1 MTPLWLL
8 QQWCWTYDTVQS
20 MFHVPICAT
29 NICMC
34 FFLRRKILQ
43 QPVKGHLWYGYA
55 PLNCIC
61 IGKMVTNHRKFT
73 SSLVFQKK
81 TILSSELQG
90 SCVQFALVWWPAYVF
105 ALVSS
110 KSVLVSICSN
120 CVFNF
125 QPHDYHD
132 FRSWRCCW
140 HVWYEGPKTISG
152 NQFFLSVGAGTQ

>member
-81 TILSSELQG
+81 QFCLVNCKVRVFNLHWFDDQHTFLPWSLRNPYWS
-90 SCVQFALVWWPAYVF
+90 QFARIVF
-105 ALVSS
+105 
-110 KSVLVSICSN
+110 SI
-120 CVFNF
+120 FN
-125 QPHDYHD
+125 HMIIM
-132 FRSWRCCW
+132 
-140 HVWYEGPKTISG
+140 ISG
-152 NQFFLSVGAGTQ
+152 RDVVVDMFGTKDQKQ

>member
-1 MTPLWLL
+1 
-8 QQWCWTYDTVQS
+8 

-81 TILSSELQG
+81 QFCLVNCKVRVFNLHWFDDQHTFLPWSLRNPYWS
-90 SCVQFALVWWPAYVF
+90 QFARIVF
-105 ALVSS
+105 
-110 KSVLVSICSN
+110 SI
-120 CVFNF
+120 FN
-125 QPHDYHD
+125 HMIIM
-132 FRSWRCCW
+132 
-140 HVWYEGPKTISG
+140 ISG
-152 NQFFLSVGAGTQ
+152 RDVVVDMFGTKDQKQ